1 MRAFGRISGKVV
13 GSFRTVFRSAFAPRT
28 VGRRALG
35 LFLVVISAACY
46 LQVPSADAAKGSL
59 ATITGAVLDNKGNPV
74 SGAFISLLKDGAD
87 KVVKQTRSDAAG
99 RFSTRISPGR
109 YGLKAIAAGFNEVVF
124 SSVEVR
130 ASQELVYRFNLEP
143 IGSGK
148 TLPERRKDREDVKW
162 TLRSAQTRR
171 SIFQAQDGQDL
182 DIQAILG
189 NPPAAPGDETQ
200 TDATAAN
207 ADGADAMET
216 VGETADTT
224 SHRRIQGV
232 VESNFAGRSYGPS
245 YPGLNFAI
253 AATPSDRIELIF
265 AGQTAAGG
273 NAPERFE
280 ATTQV
285 RAGERHR
292 VGMSFG
298 AVRFGAPLWAP
309 SPIDNIHT
317 NHEPDQFGQ
326 FSVRAIDEWIVRDG
340 IVIVLGLDYSRFIG
354 AGGARS
360 IDPRFGI
367 QYDVNARTRVKA
379 AYAPG
384 GNEDS
389 IQSVADFEDTQI
401 AFREAG
407 KRPIAFVDGRAVMD
421 RSHRLEFGIERVLDN
436 KSNLEGAAFFDT
448 TLGRGVGLLS
458 TPMTAFSGETGET
471 FISVANQQGQSRGMR
486 LVYTRRL
493 SRMWTASAGYSFG
506 RGQRL
511 SSGDISQP
519 TEIFESGFFQ
529 TAAIQL
535 GGDFGH
541 GTNVR
546 TVLRFSPNATVFAI
560 DPFAGRLA
568 VYDPSLSVQ
577 VTQELP
583 SFGLPLR
590 AEAVIDARNLLDVQ
604 PSSENGEILTQLS
617 TGRRSVRGGIS
628 LRF

>member
-1 MRAFGRISGKVV
+1 MRIIGRIAGRITGRIAGKVF
-13 GSFRTVFRSAFAPRT
+13 GKRT
-28 VGRRALG
+28 GRRMLS
-35 LFLVVISAACY
+35 LFLVAFSAGLYA
-46 LQVPSADAAKGSL
+46 QVPTASAGKGNL

-74 SGAFISLLKDGAD
+74 SGALISLLRDGAS
-87 KVVKQTRSDAAG
+87 KVIKQTRSDAAG

-109 YGLKAIAAGFNEVVF
+109 YGIRAIAAGFNEVVF
-124 SSVEVR
+124 SSVDVR

-148 TLPERRKDREDVKW
+148 TLPERRKDRDDVKW

-171 SIFQAQDGQDL
+171 SIFQAQEGQDA
-182 DIQAILG
+182 DIQAALG
-189 NPPAAPGDETQ
+189 RETASGDEKGTNAAAEDGSQ
-200 TDATAAN
+200 TSPK
-207 ADGADAMET
+207 E
-216 VGETADTT
+216 
-224 SHRRIQGV
+224 SHRNVQGV
-232 VESNFAGRSYGPS
+232 VETYFASNSSGPS
-245 YPGLNFAI
+245 YPGLNFAV
-253 AATPSDRIELIF
+253 ATSPSDSIELIF
-265 AGQTAAGG
+265 VGQTAAGP

-280 ATTQV
+280 ATTHV
-285 RAGERHR
+285 RAGQRHR
-292 VGMSFG
+292 MGMSFG
-298 AVRFGAPLWAP
+298 AVHFGAPIWA
-309 SPIDNIHT
+309 STKDNQL
-317 NHEPDQFGQ
+317 DSQSRMGQ
-326 FSVRAIDEWIVRDG
+326 ISVRAIDEWIVRDG

-360 IDPRFGI
+360 LDPRIGI
-367 QYDVNARTRVKA
+367 QYDANARTRLKA

-384 GNEDS
+384 GEEGD
-389 IQSVADFEDTQI
+389 IQSVAAFEDTQV

-421 RSHRLEFGIERVLDN
+421 RSHRLEFGVERVIDN
-436 KSNLEGAAFFDT
+436 KSNLEGTAFFDT
-448 TLGRGVGLLS
+448 TSGRGVGLLS
-458 TPMTAFSGETGET
+458 TPMTAFSGATGET
-471 FISVANQQGQSRGMR
+471 FINVANQQGASRGMR

-506 RGQRL
+506 RGQRF

-519 TEIFESGFFQ
+519 AEIFESGFFQ
-529 TAAIQL
+529 TAALQL
-535 GGDFGH
+535 GAGFAT
-541 GTNVR
+541 GTNIR

-583 SFGLPLR
+583 SFGLPVR
-590 AEAVIDARNLLDVQ
+590 AEAVLDARNLLDVQ
-604 PSSENGEILTQLS
+604 PSSDNGEILTQLN

>member
-1 MRAFGRISGKVV
+1 MRISG
-13 GSFRTVFRSAFAPRT
+13 RTAGKGPMKVFRHTSP
-28 VGRRALG
+28 GRRLLG
-35 LFLVVISAACY
+35 LFLVVFSASLCV
-46 LQVPSADAAKGSL
+46 QVPTASASRGNL

-74 SGAFISLLKDGAD
+74 SGALISFLKDGAS
-87 KVVKQTRSDAAG
+87 KIIKQTRSDVTG
-99 RFSTRISPGR
+99 RFTTRISPGR
-109 YGLKAIAAGFNEVVF
+109 YGIRAIATGFNEVIF

-143 IGSGK
+143 VGSGK
-148 TLPERRKDREDVKW
+148 TLPERRKDRDDVKW

-171 SIFQAQDGQDL
+171 SIFQAQEGEDA
-182 DIQAILG
+182 DIQAVLG
-189 NPPAAPGDETQ
+189 TQ
-200 TDATAAN
+200 TTSDAIPGEGVAQDSSEASNKDSHGTA
-207 ADGADAMET
+207 
-216 VGETADTT
+216 V
-224 SHRRIQGV
+224 QGV
-232 VESNFAGRSYGPS
+232 VETYFASNSYGPS

-253 AATPSDRIELIF
+253 ATSPSDGIELVF
-265 AGQTAAGG
+265 AGQTATGA

-280 ATTQV
+280 ASTHL

-292 VGMSFG
+292 MGMSLG
-298 AVRFGAPLWAP
+298 AVRFGAPIWA
-309 SPIDNIHT
+309 SIKDS
-317 NHEPDQFGQ
+317 QSLGRSRLGQ
-326 FSVRAIDEWIVRDG
+326 VSVRAIDEWIVRDG
-340 IVIVLGLDYSRFIG
+340 IVVVLGLDYSRFIG
-354 AGGARS
+354 AGGAHALN
-360 IDPRFGI
+360 PRIGI
-367 QYDVNARTRVKA
+367 QYDVNARTRLKA

-384 GNEDS
+384 GGEDS
-389 IQSVADFEDTQI
+389 IQSMAVFEDTQV

-421 RSHRLEFGIERVLDN
+421 RSHRLEFGVERVLDN
-436 KSNLEGAAFFDT
+436 KSSLEGTAFFDT
-448 TLGRGVGLLS
+448 TSGRGVGLLS
-458 TPMTAFSGETGET
+458 APMTAFSGTTGET
-471 FISVANQQGQSRGMR
+471 FISVANQQGASKGMR

-511 SSGDISQP
+511 TAGDISQP

-529 TAAIQL
+529 TAALQL
-535 GGDFGH
+535 GAGFDT
-541 GTNVR
+541 GTNIR

-583 SFGLPLR
+583 SFGLPIR
-590 AEAVIDARNLLDVQ
+590 AEAVLDARNLLDMQ
-604 PSSENGEILTQLS
+604 SSTENGEILTQLS

>member
-1 MRAFGRISGKVV
+1 MKVFSRAFASIS
-13 GSFRTVFRSAFAPRT
+13 P
-28 VGRRALG
+28 GRRILS
-35 LFLVVISAACY
+35 LLLVAFSAGVG
-46 LQVPSADAAKGSL
+46 LQVPTANASKGNL

-74 SGAFISLLKDGAD
+74 SGALISLLRDGAS
-87 KVVKQTRSDAAG
+87 KVIKQTRSDATG
-99 RFSTRISPGR
+99 RFTTRVSPGR
-109 YGLKAIAAGFNEVVF
+109 YGIRAIAAGFNEVIF

-171 SIFQAQDGQDL
+171 SIFQAQEGQDG
-182 DIQAILG
+182 DIQAALG
-189 NPPAAPGDETQ
+189 QTNSEPEASGDAAVSDSSEVNPAASNENT
-200 TDATAAN
+200 
-207 ADGADAMET
+207 
-216 VGETADTT
+216 
-224 SHRRIQGV
+224 HRSVQGV
-232 VESNFAGRSYGPS
+232 LETYFAGNSYGAS
-245 YPGLNFAI
+245 YPGVNFAV
-253 AATPSDRIELIF
+253 ATFPSDSIELIF
-265 AGQTAAGG
+265 AGQTSTAP

-280 ATTQV
+280 ASTHL
-285 RAGERHR
+285 RAGQRHR
-292 VGMSFG
+292 LGMSLG
-298 AVRFGAPLWAP
+298 AVSFGIPVWGTTKENQLD
-309 SPIDNIHT
+309 S
-317 NHEPDQFGQ
+317 QSRMGQ
-326 FSVRAIDEWIVRDG
+326 ISVRAIDEWIVRDG

-360 IDPRFGI
+360 LNPRIGI
-367 QYDVNARTRVKA
+367 QYDANARTRLKA

-384 GNEDS
+384 GDEDS
-389 IQSVADFEDTQI
+389 IQSIVAFEGAQV
-401 AFREAG
+401 AFREAA

-421 RSHRLEFGIERVLDN
+421 RSHRLEFGVERVLDN
-436 KSNLEGAAFFDT
+436 KSNFEGTAFFDT
-448 TLGRGVGLLS
+448 TSGRSVGLLS
-458 TPMTAFSGETGET
+458 TPMTAFSGASGET
-471 FISVANQQGQSRGMR
+471 FISVANQQGASKGMR

-511 SSGDISQP
+511 TSGDISRP
-519 TEIFESGFFQ
+519 AEIFESGFFQ
-529 TAAIQL
+529 TAALQL
-535 GGDFGH
+535 GATFDT
-541 GTNVR
+541 GTNIR

-583 SFGLPLR
+583 SFGLPVR
-590 AEAVIDARNLLDVQ
+590 AEAVLDARNLLDAQ
-604 PSSENGEILTQLS
+604 SSTDNGEILTQLS